1 MAEKESLAMSLEG
14 NHEDKINRIVKLEDR
29 IAELLKAAKEHE
41 EQCGKEKSE
50 LKSKLHQAE
59 LISQENLKPLQ
70 ESLEVKED
78 AYRLVSLILIQCYK
92 QSFDLLTILT
102 KIFFVQSI
110 TKFYTYLK
118 SCQTKKGEDC
128 AGNSKP
134 HITHSLEFGFFSL
147 TRL

>member
-78 AYRLVSLILIQCYK
+78 AYRLVIVIQCCK
-92 QSFDLLTILT
+92 QNFDLQINFKGASAPLTP
-102 KIFFVQSI
+102 
-110 TKFYTYLK
+110 
-118 SCQTKKGEDC
+118 
-128 AGNSKP
+128 P
-134 HITHSLEFGFFSL
+134 HYKTFHPPKMTQNVAFHVFLSHF
-147 TRL
+147 